1 MDIKQEI
8 KLEIGY
14 SIGSVNVY
22 DVVNKKRYDENFTT
36 FLPFIYPW
44 FSKRAEKKA
53 IKRAMDFISEKI
65 YQEHQNLMN

>member
-1 MDIKQEI
+1 MDITQDI

-22 DVVNKKRYDENFTT
+22 DAVNKKGYNENFTT
-36 FLPFIYPW
+36 FLPFAYLW

-53 IKRAMDFISEKI
+53 IKRAMDFISEKVF
-65 YQEHQNLMN
+65 QEHQNLMN